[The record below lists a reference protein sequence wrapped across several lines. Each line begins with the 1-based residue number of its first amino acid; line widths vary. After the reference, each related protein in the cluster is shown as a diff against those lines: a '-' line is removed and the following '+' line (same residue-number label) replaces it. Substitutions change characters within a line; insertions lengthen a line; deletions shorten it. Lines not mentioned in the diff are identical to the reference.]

1 MLVNRDHPSW
11 VQWTTDASQGV
22 VGSIQLPRSQNL
34 PGASEWLLKGLD
46 VSSQEGKY

>member
-1 MLVNRDHPSW
+1 